1 MPLVLV
7 WRDRVRP
14 QGTRWDTKSTTRR
27 AKRRHDAFSG
37 RISEHIVRGPGSPP
51 CVQEWTAVFCL
62 LLSNSGG
69 LNFREKKYRRCSS
82 LRNLAV
88 NIRLILIQI
97 AHDSVAFSENPTFRL
112 H

>member
-37 RISEHIVRGPGSPP
+37 RISEHIVRG
-51 CVQEWTAVFCL
+51 
-62 LLSNSGG
+62 SGVASVRAG
-69 LNFREKKYRRCSS
+69 VDGGILFIVIELRRLELRRKKIPALFQSKEFSGQYQ
-82 LRNLAV
+82 V
-88 NIRLILIQI
+88 NP
-97 AHDSVAFSENPTFRL
+97 DSDST
-112 H
+112 